1 MEELRKN
8 VWVIVEWLATVT
20 LIVGVALTSWNVY
33 PINIYINV
41 VGNFLWFI
49 LAIKWNKWSLIIIQ
63 TFVLLLYLGGMIKIM
78 IGV

>member
-1 MEELRKN
+1 MASQTRLWIFIE
-8 VWVIVEWLATVT
+8 IIATLT
-20 LIVGVALTSWNVY
+20 LIIGVALTSWNVY

-63 TFVLLLYLGGMIKIM
+63 TFVLLLYFGGMIKLIL
-78 IGV
+78 GV

>member
-1 MEELRKN
+1 MVSQIKLWIFIE
-8 VWVIVEWLATVT
+8 VLATVT